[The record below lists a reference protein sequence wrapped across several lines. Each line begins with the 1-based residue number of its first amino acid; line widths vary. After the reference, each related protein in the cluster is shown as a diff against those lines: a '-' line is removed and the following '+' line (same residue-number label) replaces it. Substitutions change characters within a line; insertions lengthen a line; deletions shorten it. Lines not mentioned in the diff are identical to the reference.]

1 MRGYVTEPGEMM
13 RIAINLIG
21 YTPGRGGV
29 ETYVTNLLVELQNIN
44 SENQYIVLCNEDAV
58 SSLNVHAANFSLKVY
73 SYQEYS
79 TRWII
84 RGLLKRICGFDTLC
98 RELNNLPVDVMHH
111 PLTVLN
117 PPGLPYPSV
126 LTFHDMQ
133 QEFYP
138 EFFSRS
144 ELDTRRKSY
153 LSSVHEA
160 DAIITVSEHAGA
172 CLIDKYGIDA
182 GKIHVVHSGCGEEFC
197 VRDIS
202 TLSEILT
209 KYSIDRPFILYPAAL
224 WPHKNHLRLL
234 EAVKILVDRGD
245 FDGSLLLTGAPI
257 YSESKL
263 MKAIS
268 SFGLLSRVRWLGYIP
283 KEDLSYL
290 YNLARFMVFPS
301 LFEGFGLPVVEAM
314 ASGCPVVCS
323 SNSSLPEVGGF
334 AVLYFD
340 PLNLEDIAEK
350 ISLLWNNDFVL
361 NELKMQGLIQ
371 ASKFSWD
378 ETAKRTLEVYRNS
391 I

>member
-1 MRGYVTEPGEMM
+1 M

-21 YTPGRGGV
+21 YTPGCGGV
-29 ETYVTNLLVELQNIN
+29 ETYVTNLLIELQKIN
-44 SENQYIVLCNEDAV
+44 FENQYIVLCNEDAV

-79 TRWII
+79 ARWIM
-84 RGLLKRICGFDTLC
+84 RGLIKRISGFDTLC
-98 RELNNLPVDVMHH
+98 RELDNLPVDVMHH

-172 CLIDKYGIDA
+172 CLIEKYGIDA
-182 GKIHVVHSGCGEEFC
+182 GKIHVVHSGCGDEFC
-197 VRDIS
+197 IRDVS
-202 TLSEILT
+202 TLSEIIA
-209 KYSIDRPFILYPAAL
+209 KYAIDRPFIMYPAAL
-224 WPHKNHLRLL
+224 WPHKNHQRLL
-234 EAVKILVDRGD
+234 EAVKILVDSGV
-245 FDGSLLLTGAPI
+245 FDGSLLLTGAPMDA
-257 YSESKL
+257 ETKL
-263 MKAIS
+263 MKVIS
-268 SFGLLSRVRWLGYIP
+268 RLGLLSRVRWLGYLP

-314 ASGCPVVCS
+314 ASGCPVICS
-323 SNSSLPEVGGF
+323 ESSSIPEVGGE
-334 AVLYFD
+334 AALYFN
-340 PLNLEDIAEK
+340 PLSSEDIAEK
-350 ISLLWNNDFVL
+350 IAFAWNDENL
-361 NELKMQGLIQ
+361 INRLKVIGLAQ
-371 ASKFSWD
+371 ASKFSWA
-378 ETAKRTLEVYRNS
+378 ESAKKTMDVYRLLGDVHLGS
-391 I
+391 